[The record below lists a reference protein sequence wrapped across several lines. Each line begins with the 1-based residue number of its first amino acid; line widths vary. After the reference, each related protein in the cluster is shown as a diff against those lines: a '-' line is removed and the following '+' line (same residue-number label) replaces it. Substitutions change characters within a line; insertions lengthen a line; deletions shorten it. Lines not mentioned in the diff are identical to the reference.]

1 MKLARRIFSIF
12 LFLVFIIVTSGV
24 IIAYVYQD
32 KVKGLLVSE
41 ITNHLEAETGVAGI
55 EFSVL
60 RKFPMASLSF
70 NHIWCKSVGSNMT
83 HDTLFYADQLYL
95 QFHIMDIFS
104 NKYSITRIDLENAMV
119 NIEINS
125 SGADNY
131 HFWKEPQS
139 SDSTVSGEAL
149 SVDLEKMVFENTRF
163 NYLHHNKRHN
173 YSVLAKHL
181 EAGGSLMEN
190 SGSLALTYD
199 LQVSNL
205 DIDGTNYLNNKDLT
219 GSIDF
224 SVDSGVYEINS
235 GEVSIDGLKVKVD
248 GYLEEGLES
257 SSAFFGELSLRFR
270 GTGLDIK
277 KTLALL
283 PDSKVLEG
291 YSIGGA
297 ADLNISVAADLSS
310 TELPSV
316 RVDFKTND
324 ATISL
329 DSINMEFTHI
339 DIDGMYASNH
349 SHTINGVTRED
360 AHFVQAFDFTA
371 QIGFDRFGGSFK
383 LWDFENLMMSLE
395 LKGEVDLENLQDANV
410 PGLDS
415 LLVIEGVVQ
424 FEVTT
429 TGLVK
434 AYTDHRRNYFK
445 NVKINGYVDMDDLV
459 MQVDISSLPME
470 IAEGRLVLSD
480 NDVLVKNLSV
490 AVESSSLMLDGHFQN
505 VIPFLLMENQ
515 DLFIDAQLSSDLID
529 LNELL
534 RDYSS
539 SSQSDTVYQLE
550 FPKQIKFNLTTDVE
564 RLIFRRFDAQDIEGA
579 LKLKNQ
585 KLIASN
591 LRFRSMNGVVELNG
605 LIDASGSRLLV
616 SCDADIRDI
625 NISRM
630 FHTFENFGQQY
641 ITGSNI
647 RGIGT
652 ADLQFVSVW
661 EKDLKVIEDKIYAKA
676 DIEIVKGEL
685 INNESLLALSDY
697 ISVSELEH
705 VRFSAL
711 HNQIEIKNRN
721 IHIPKM
727 EIASSALDITIS
739 GDHTFDH
746 GIDYK
751 FKIYLPELLSKK
763 SKKAKKE
770 NEEFGVVEDDG
781 LGLWLFLSMTGT
793 VQDPI
798 IKYDKKSYVQKIG
811 EDLKKEKQTLKA
823 ILNEEFGWFKKD
835 TATTTQNK
843 KQVKNKKKDKFDDDY
858 FIIEWDEDAEDALLD
873 EDDDDF

>member
-1 MKLARRIFSIF
+1 
-12 LFLVFIIVTSGV
+12 
-24 IIAYVYQD
+24 
-32 KVKGLLVSE
+32 
-41 ITNHLEAETGVAGI
+41 
-55 EFSVL
+55 
-60 RKFPMASLSF
+60 
-70 NHIWCKSVGSNMT
+70 
-83 HDTLFYADQLYL
+83 
-95 QFHIMDIFS
+95 
-104 NKYSITRIDLENAMV
+104 
-119 NIEINS
+119 
-125 SGADNY
+125 
-131 HFWKEPQS
+131 
-139 SDSTVSGEAL
+139 
-149 SVDLEKMVFENTRF
+149 
-163 NYLHHNKRHN
+163 
-173 YSVLAKHL
+173 
-181 EAGGSLMEN
+181 
-190 SGSLALTYD
+190 
-199 LQVSNL
+199 
-205 DIDGTNYLNNKDLT
+205 
-219 GSIDF
+219 
-224 SVDSGVYEINS
+224 
-235 GEVSIDGLKVKVD
+235 
-248 GYLEEGLES
+248 
-257 SSAFFGELSLRFR
+257 
-270 GTGLDIK
+270 
-277 KTLALL
+277 
-283 PDSKVLEG
+283 
-291 YSIGGA
+291 
-297 ADLNISVAADLSS
+297 LSS
-310 TELPSV
+310 E
-316 RVDFKTND
+316 
-324 ATISL
+324 
-329 DSINMEFTHI
+329 
-339 DIDGMYASNH
+339 
-349 SHTINGVTRED
+349 
-360 AHFVQAFDFTA
+360 
-371 QIGFDRFGGSFK
+371 
-383 LWDFENLMMSLE
+383 
-395 LKGEVDLENLQDANV
+395 
-410 PGLDS
+410 
-415 LLVIEGVVQ
+415 
-424 FEVTT
+424 
-429 TGLVK
+429 
-434 AYTDHRRNYFK
+434 
-445 NVKINGYVDMDDLV
+445 
-459 MQVDISSLPME
+459 
-470 IAEGRLVLSD
+470 
-480 NDVLVKNLSV
+480 
-490 AVESSSLMLDGHFQN
+490 
-505 VIPFLLMENQ
+505 
-515 DLFIDAQLSSDLID
+515 LID

-591 LRFRSMNGVVELNG
+591 LGFRSMNGVVELNG

-705 VRFSAL
+705 VRFSVL

-746 GIDYK
+746 DIDYK

-843 KQVKNKKKDKFDDDY
+843 KQVKNKKKEKFDDDY